1 MEEESEVDSVE
12 QVYWEDHGQ
21 KMRELQRKMMQ
32 EKNDPIKLLERL
44 EEYSNQKLINMSMS
58 DKEALINQIEEF
70 LRQGITPLQKYYDE
84 LK

>member
-1 MEEESEVDSVE
+1 
-12 QVYWEDHGQ
+12 
-21 KMRELQRKMMQ
+21 MQ